1 MVDNVSEVQNY
12 DDHKE
17 TYDNF
22 ISGCIATVL
31 VCFFIL
37 TCLVICGLAHTH
49 WITNLIVGM
58 GWDVLWNG
66 RDRGRSKGGIELPDI
81 AHFVDCIL
89 DYCSIH
95 DHLIERICVLTGR
108 GCDT

>member
-58 GWDVLWNG
+58 GGMFFGMGVIAVEAKAGSNYLTSLILWIVF
-66 RDRGRSKGGIELPDI
+66 SII
-81 AHFVDCIL
+81 AVFMI
-89 DYCSIH
+89 
-95 DHLIERICVLTGR
+95 T
-108 GCDT
+108 